1 MRFGSRI
8 CWERECDLLY
18 RQQTRCYLWSE
29 VLFCFVMRAGWIAQM
44 KSSCIG
50 LVPYTILVFICLFIY
65 LLSGFYFGVTPV
77 MMQFKADNEF

>member
-50 LVPYTILVFICLFIY
+50 LVPYTILVSIYLFIFTKWF
-65 LLSGFYFGVTPV
+65 LLWCPV
-77 MMQFKADNEF
+77 CYVAVQG